1 MNRVFNLQMFL
12 QAGRCLVCFL
22 GLEAHEAQ
30 QGVVGWCQVIQSDG
44 LALASIESPPLPG
57 AKNGAKN
64 PTKIRK
70 GRGGDGGHNKGKKR
84 RTKNTRWWFSISP
97 LFGEDFQ
104 FDEHIFQMGW
114 FNHQL
119 VSVCRKCFKWS
130 WVLPTYCLDKPEI
143 SGWLFNCRPK
153 CTSLGVS
160 FGGILPKSS
169 RWSFK
174 C

>member
-1 MNRVFNLQMFL
+1 MTRVFNLQMFL

-70 GRGGDGGHNKGKKR
+70 GRGGDGGHNKE
-84 RTKNTRWWFSISP
+84 KNEGQKT
-97 LFGEDFQ
+97 LGGGFQ
-104 FDEHIFQMGW
+104 FHPYLGKISNLTSIF
-114 FNHQL
+114 
-119 VSVCRKCFKWS
+119 FKWVGS
-130 WVLPTYCLDKPEI
+130 TT
-143 SGWLFNCRPK
+143 N
-153 CTSLGVS
+153 
-160 FGGILPKSS
+160 
-169 RWSFK
+169 
-174 C
+174 